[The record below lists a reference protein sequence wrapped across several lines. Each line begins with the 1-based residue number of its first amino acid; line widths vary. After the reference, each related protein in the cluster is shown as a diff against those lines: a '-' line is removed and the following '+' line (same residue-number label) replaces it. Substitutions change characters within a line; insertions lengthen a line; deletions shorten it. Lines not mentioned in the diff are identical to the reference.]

1 MESLRARLDNM
12 GNKLANI
19 KPEMIRIFM
28 ELIKENEGFII
39 DAVAHEQLFER
50 GVNKLGVSISDY
62 APYSTETVRI
72 KSMKGQPTDR
82 VTLEDTREFKDSF
95 YVSVDESG
103 FELLARDGK
112 TEKLLLKY
120 GSGIMGLTEENLE
133 ELMQV
138 YIKPEFIQRIK
149 DYIND

>member
-1 MESLRARLDNM
+1 MESVRARLDRM
-12 GNKLANI
+12 GDRLANI

-28 ELIKENEGFII
+28 ELIRENEAFII
-39 DAVAHEQLFER
+39 DAVAYEQLFEK

-62 APYSTETVRI
+62 APYSPETVRI
-72 KSMKGQPTDR
+72 KTMKGQPTDR
-82 VTLEDTREFKDSF
+82 VTLEDTRDFKDSF
-95 YVSVDESG
+95 YVDIDESG
-103 FELLARDGK
+103 FELLARDSK
-112 TEKLLLKY
+112 SDKLLSKY
-120 GSGIMGLTEENLE
+120 GSGVMGLTEENLE